1 MIREAII
8 LSGGLG
14 TRLQETIPG
23 LPKTMAPVAGRPFL
37 YYIINYLRSQGI
49 EKFIFSLGYKS
60 EIIKQYLQDYFSTLQ
75 YEISEESEP
84 TGTGGAIILAL
95 SKISGDDVLVVNG
108 DTLFKFNLDALA
120 AKHSSQRATA
130 TLALKRMQNTDR
142 YGVVEINEQGRIISF
157 REKKFYSEG
166 LINGGIYLINK
177 KAFRVLNF
185 PEKFSFE
192 TDFLEKYLEKEKIYG
207 LEQDGYFIDIGIPGD
222 YAKAQADLA
231 VKPLSLR
238 EIDKEWSLFID
249 RDGVINP
256 EKKDGYILN
265 WDEFS
270 FYPGVIDAF
279 IKLSGKFGKIFIVSN
294 QRGVGRNLMTED
306 DLFQIHRN
314 LEKKI
319 LDQGGRID
327 RIYYCTGIDDL
338 HPFRKPNPGMAFKAK
353 KDFPEIDLSR
363 SIMVGNKLSDM
374 AFGKNA
380 GMFTIYLKTTHPEQ
394 ALPHPDIDL
403 SFNNLEEFARIL

>member
-1 MIREAII
+1 LIREAII

-14 TRLQETIPG
+14 TRLKDIVPG

-37 YYIINYLRSQGI
+37 FYIINYLRSQGI

-60 EIIKQYLQDYFSTLQ
+60 EIIKQYLLDHFSTLQ
-75 YEISEESEP
+75 YEIAEESEP
-84 TGTGGAIILAL
+84 LGTGGAILNAID
-95 SKISGDDVLVVNG
+95 KIAGDDVLVVNG
-108 DTLFKFNLDALA
+108 DTLFKFNLDSLEKIQSTQNAIC
-120 AKHSSQRATA
+120 TI
-130 TLALKRMQNTDR
+130 ALKRMQNTDR
-142 YGVVEINEQGRIISF
+142 YGVVALNEQGRITGFS
-157 REKKFYSEG
+157 EKKFYKEG
-166 LINGGIYLINK
+166 LINGGIYLINRK
-177 KAFRVLNF
+177 KITALSL

-192 TDFLEKYLEKEKIYG
+192 TDFLEKYLEKEKIFG

-222 YAKAQADLA
+222 FAKAQEDLA
-231 VKPLSLR
+231 VRPLSLQ
-238 EIDKEWSLFID
+238 EINGSWSLFID

-270 FYPGVIDAF
+270 FYPGAIDAF
-279 IKLSGKFGKIFIVSN
+279 VKFSKRFGKIFIVSN
-294 QRGVGRNLMTED
+294 QRGVGKKLMTEK
-306 DLFQIHRN
+306 DLLLIHEN
-314 LEKKI
+314 LEKEI
-319 LDQGGRID
+319 LEQGGRVD
-327 RIYYCTGIDDL
+327 RIYYCTEIEDL

-353 KDFPEIDLSR
+353 KDYPEIDLSK

-394 ALPHPDIDL
+394 PLPHPDIDL